1 MMPQAQARFADADLT
16 LTHWIA
22 LLSLRDSVARTCSDI
37 ARHLGHD
44 TGATTRLIDQL
55 ESRGLV
61 LRRRDDN
68 DRRIVN
74 LTLTA
79 AGRIASA
86 ELTPRV
92 IQYWND
98 MLANFT
104 AAEATTLIELLA
116 RLLTRMEAEPT
127 STAERP
133 QPQPPP
139 KHRARKRK

>member
-1 MMPQAQARFADADLT
+1 
-16 LTHWIA
+16 
-22 LLSLRDSVARTCSDI
+22 
-37 ARHLGHD
+37 
-44 TGATTRLIDQL
+44 
-55 ESRGLV
+55 V